1 MDKKYEDK
9 LRELLDSGIS
19 AEEFVQA
26 YIELLMLELQHQFN
40 KQFYKIKHR
49 SNLLAADLI

>member
-1 MDKKYEDK
+1 MVKKYEDK

-40 KQFYKIKHR
+40 K
-49 SNLLAADLI
+49 

>member
-9 LRELLDSGIS
+9 LCELLDSGIS

-40 KQFYKIKHR
+40 K
-49 SNLLAADLI
+49 